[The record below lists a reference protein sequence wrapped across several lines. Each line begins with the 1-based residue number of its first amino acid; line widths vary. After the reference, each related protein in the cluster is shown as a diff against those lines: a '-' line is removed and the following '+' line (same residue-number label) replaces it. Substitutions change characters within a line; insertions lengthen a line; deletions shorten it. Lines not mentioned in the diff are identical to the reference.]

1 MTIRSRLLS
10 YYVAAMSFLLLVFS
24 AALYWRTQRQ
34 LTAEIDTYL
43 GERINRLVAQMEL
56 KEDEISLNLALV
68 DPDPGLVWQI
78 SVLSG
83 RALHRSGPHRD
94 VVIDLEAGSVQKPG
108 KTEFWTLPSPSPD
121 GFRLAMRKVVLS
133 KPRRLIQIEWR
144 DPEER
149 AEVTDIPAESD
160 DDVPAFII
168 HAGKSLEPRNAAL
181 RRLLL
186 ILVIAVPGGLVVLA
200 VGGFLLVGRPL
211 ALVDAITRTA
221 AKVEPDKLSTRVPV
235 GEAGDEI
242 GRLAQVINSML
253 DRIDD
258 GFRRE
263 KQFASDASHELRT
276 PLTALRGEMEVALR
290 RIRSQE
296 EYRDVLEHGLQEV
309 ERMGRIVQGLL
320 FLARADAGRIRRE
333 AEDIDLSRVLHRSVE
348 LASRLREDFEVRLP
362 SSGLGAMIVSGNRE
376 LLERLF
382 VNLLENGMKHG
393 RAPINLEVNESNSS
407 WAVAVADA
415 GPGIPE
421 EHLPHL
427 FDRFYRADKARS
439 RATGGAGLGLAICR
453 WVAESHGGSITA
465 RNDSD
470 GGAVFVVTLPKADT
484 GVAQDPDR

>member
-1 MTIRSRLLS
+1 MTIRARLLS
-10 YYVAAMSFLLLVFS
+10 YYLAAMTFILLAFS
-24 AALYWRTQRQ
+24 AVLYWRTHRQ
-34 LTAEIDTYL
+34 LTAEVNTYL
-43 GERINRLVAQMEL
+43 DGRINRLVAQMEL
-56 KEDEISLNLALV
+56 KEDEINLDLTLV
-68 DPDPGLVWQI
+68 NPDPGLVWQI
-78 SVLSG
+78 STSSG

-94 VVIDLEAGSVQKPG
+94 VVIKPDAGSVQKLG
-108 KTEFWTLPSPSPD
+108 ETEFWTPPSSSPKH
-121 GFRLAMRKVVLS
+121 FRLAMRKVILS

-144 DPEER
+144 DPEGR
-149 AEVTDIPAESD
+149 AEVTEVPAESD

-168 HAGKSLEPRNAAL
+168 HAGKSLEPRSAAL
-181 RRLLL
+181 RRLLVM
-186 ILVIAVPGGLVVLA
+186 LVIAVPGGLVVLA
-200 VGGFLLVGRPL
+200 AGGFLLVGRPL

-221 AKVEPDKLSTRVPV
+221 AKVEPDKLSTRVPM
-235 GEAGDEI
+235 GGTNDEI

-290 RIRSQE
+290 RTRSQE
-296 EYRDVLEHGLQEV
+296 EYRGVLEQGLQEV
-309 ERMGRIVQGLL
+309 ERMGRIVEGLL

-333 AEDIDLSRVLHRSVE
+333 AKDIDLSRVLHRSVE
-348 LASRLREDFEVRLP
+348 LANRVREDFEIRLP
-362 SSGLGAMIVSGNRE
+362 SSGLRPMMVSGNGE

-407 WAVAVADA
+407 WGVAVADA

-421 EHLPHL
+421 EHLSHL

-439 RATGGAGLGLAICR
+439 RATGGTGLGLAICR
-453 WVAESHGGSITA
+453 WVVESHGGAISA
-465 RNDSD
+465 RNDPE
-470 GGAVFVVTLPKADT
+470 GGAVFTVTLTKS
-484 GVAQDPDR
+484 RS